1 MLINLLILI
10 LLIWAFL
17 VGYSRGLVL
26 QALYSLGIIISAII
40 AFLNYKEL
48 ASKLTMWVPFSSATA
63 DSRLLFFDN
72 NLLFQIDDAFYA
84 GLAFMIIFVISYAV
98 IRLLG
103 LFVHITRL
111 QPFGK
116 TGKIIAGVLAF
127 GATYFGLQMAVTLLA
142 LVPMPTVQNHL
153 NASALVR
160 LMVSHTPISSGMLKN
175 IFIENIIG
183 NI

>member
-1 MLINLLILI
+1 
-10 LLIWAFL
+10 
-17 VGYSRGLVL
+17 
-26 QALYSLGIIISAII
+26 
-40 AFLNYKEL
+40 
-48 ASKLTMWVPFSSATA
+48 
-63 DSRLLFFDN
+63 
-72 NLLFQIDDAFYA
+72 
-84 GLAFMIIFVISYAV
+84 MIIFVISYAV

>member
-103 LFVHITRL
+103 LFRPHYTFATLRKNWKNYRRCSCTRSNL
-111 QPFGK
+111 FRPTNGCYFTCACTHAHCSKPFECFR
-116 TGKIIAGVLAF
+116 F
-127 GATYFGLQMAVTLLA
+127 GSLDG
-142 LVPMPTVQNHL
+142 
-153 NASALVR
+153 
-160 LMVSHTPISSGMLKN
+160 
-175 IFIENIIG
+175 
-183 NI
+183 

>member
-63 DSRLLFFDN
+63 DSRLLFLIITCFSKSMMPSMLV
-72 NLLFQIDDAFYA
+72 LL
-84 GLAFMIIFVISYAV
+84 L
-98 IRLLG
+98 
-103 LFVHITRL
+103 
-111 QPFGK
+111 
-116 TGKIIAGVLAF
+116 
-127 GATYFGLQMAVTLLA
+127 
-142 LVPMPTVQNHL
+142 
-153 NASALVR
+153 
-160 LMVSHTPISSGMLKN
+160 
-175 IFIENIIG
+175 
-183 NI
+183 

>member
-48 ASKLTMWVPFSSATA
+48 DSKLTMWVPFSSATA

-84 GLAFMIIFVISYAV
+84 GLAFMIIFVASYAV
-98 IRLLG
+98 IRLVG

-116 TGKIIAGVLAF
+116 TGKIIAGILGL
-127 GATYFGLQMAVTLLA
+127 GATYFGIQMAVTLLA
-142 LVPMPTVQNHL
+142 LVPMATVQNHL

-160 LMVSHTPISSGMLKN
+160 LMVSHTPISSGLLKN